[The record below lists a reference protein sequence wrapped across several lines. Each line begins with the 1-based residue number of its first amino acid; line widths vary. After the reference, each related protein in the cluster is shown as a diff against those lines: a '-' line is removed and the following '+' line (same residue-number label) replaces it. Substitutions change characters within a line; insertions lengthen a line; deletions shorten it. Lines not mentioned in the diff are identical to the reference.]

1 VTLFA
6 DVVSFSN
13 QNPGIASAVAAAVT
27 AYVTAKSGVRS
38 GFRAEARKV
47 AREESKAAVAQCR
60 TICLT
65 PHPRAPGA

>member
-6 DVVSFSN
+6 EVVQLSN
-13 QNPGIASAVAAAVT
+13 QNPGVAAGIASAVTAFVT
-27 AYVTAKSGVRS
+27 SWAGVRR
-38 GFRAEARKV
+38 GFRTEARKV
-47 AREESKAAVAQCR
+47 AREEAIRAVAQCR